1 MASWYTHAKSL
12 TQSEAPMAKKQSAF
26 IGLMQ
31 RARNVKRWPLMAQF
45 QEEMLSTHIY
55 EASMVAHMLG
65 AIAADVFGEQVNPDK
80 VASMAI
86 FHEGS
91 EIAGMSDIPSPVKYH
106 DPETTAAIKKLE
118 RRFEA
123 MLLQTLPEALQ
134 QRYQPLIEQN
144 KEDIHVKLAKAA
156 DVLCAYLKCDYE
168 LSKSN
173 SEFANAMQEMEVQ
186 LAQYRQRLKA
196 VDYFCKVFLEDAK
209 GTLDEQTKDLDW
221 VERANTL
228 HLDGNRGQ

>member
-1 MASWYTHAKSL
+1 MANSH
-12 TQSEAPMAKKQSAF
+12 SAF

-55 EASMVAHMLG
+55 EASVVAHMLG
-65 AIAADVFGEQVNPDK
+65 VIAAEVFHEDVNPDR

-106 DPETTAAIKKLE
+106 DPETTKAIKKLE

-123 MLLQTLPEALQ
+123 MLIQTLPEALQ
-134 QRYQPLIEQN
+134 GRYRGLIEQD

-173 SEFANAMQEMEVQ
+173 SEFANAMHEMELQ
-186 LAQYRQRLKA
+186 LERYRA
-196 VDYFCKVFLEDAK
+196 NFHSVDYFCRVFLEDAK

-221 VERANTL
+221 VNNANNV
-228 HLDGNRGQ
+228 HLSDAD

>member
-1 MASWYTHAKSL
+1 MANSH
-12 TQSEAPMAKKQSAF
+12 SAF

-45 QEEMLSTHIY
+45 QDEMLSTHVY
-55 EASMVAHMLG
+55 EASVVAHMLG
-65 AIAADVFGEQVNPDK
+65 AIAADVFNEEVDPDR
-80 VASMAI
+80 VAAMAI

-118 RRFEA
+118 KRFEA
-123 MLLQTLPEALQ
+123 MLIKTLPEPLQ
-134 QRYQPLIEQN
+134 ARYQPLIEQD
-144 KEDIHVKLAKAA
+144 KDDIHVRLAKAA

-173 SEFANAMQEMEVQ
+173 SEFANAMHEMEVQ
-186 LAQYRQRLKA
+186 LNRYRQNMKS
-196 VDYFCKVFLEDAK
+196 VDYFCRIFLEDAK
-209 GTLDEQTKDLDW
+209 ATLDEQTKDLEW
-221 VERANTL
+221 VERANNL
-228 HLDGNRGQ
+228 HLDTK

>member
-1 MASWYTHAKSL
+1 
-12 TQSEAPMAKKQSAF
+12 MAKTHSAF

-45 QEEMLSTHIY
+45 QEEMLSTHVY
-55 EASMVAHMLG
+55 EAAVVAHMLG
-65 AIAADVFGEQVNPDK
+65 TIAADVFNEDVQPDR
-80 VASMAI
+80 VASMAL

-118 RRFEA
+118 RRFES
-123 MLLQTLPEALQ
+123 MLIQTLPDALQ
-134 QRYQPLIEQN
+134 QRYKPLIEQD
-144 KEDIHVKLAKAA
+144 KEDIHVQLAKAA

-173 SEFANAMQEMEVQ
+173 SEFANAMHEMDIQ
-186 LAQYRQRLKA
+186 LVKYREMFSS
-196 VDYFCKVFLEDAK
+196 VDYFCQVFLEDAK
-209 GTLDEQTKDLDW
+209 GTLDEQTRDLDW
-221 VERANTL
+221 VEHANTM
-228 HLDGNRGQ
+228 HLKDAGAAKE

>member
-1 MASWYTHAKSL
+1 MTKNH
-12 TQSEAPMAKKQSAF
+12 SAF

-55 EASMVAHMLG
+55 EASVVAHMLG
-65 AIAADVFGEQVNPDK
+65 AIAKDVFGEAVEPDR
-80 VASMAI
+80 VATMAI

-123 MLLQTLPEALQ
+123 MLLQTLPEPLRA
-134 QRYQPLIEQN
+134 RYQPLIEQD
-144 KEDIHVKLAKAA
+144 KEDIHVGLAKAA

-173 SEFANAMQEMEVQ
+173 SEFSNAMHEMEIQ
-186 LAQYRQRLKA
+186 LRKYRETFKS
-196 VDYFCKVFLEDAK
+196 VDYFCQVFLEDAK
-209 GTLDEQTKDLDW
+209 GTLDEQTRDLDW
-221 VERANTL
+221 VERANTI
-228 HLDGNRGQ
+228 NIKE

>member
-1 MASWYTHAKSL
+1 MANSH
-12 TQSEAPMAKKQSAF
+12 SAF

-55 EASMVAHMLG
+55 EASVVAHMLG
-65 AIAADVFGEQVNPDK
+65 VIAAEVFHEDVNPDR

-86 FHEGS
+86 FNEGS

-106 DPETTAAIKKLE
+106 DPETTKAIKKLE

-123 MLLQTLPEALQ
+123 MLIQTLPEALQ
-134 QRYQPLIEQN
+134 GRYRGLIEQD

-173 SEFANAMQEMEVQ
+173 SEFANAMHEMELQ
-186 LAQYRQRLKA
+186 LERYRANFQS
-196 VDYFCKVFLEDAK
+196 VDYFCRVFLEDAK

-221 VERANTL
+221 VNNANNV
-228 HLDGNRGQ
+228 HLSDAD

>member
-1 MASWYTHAKSL
+1 MERAMANTH
-12 TQSEAPMAKKQSAF
+12 SAF

-45 QEEMLSTHIY
+45 QEETLSTHIY
-55 EASMVAHMLG
+55 ETSVVAHMLG
-65 AIAADVFGEQVNPDK
+65 AIACDVFGENINPDR
-80 VASMAI
+80 VAAMAI

-123 MLLQTLPEALQ
+123 MLIKTLPEALQ
-134 QRYQPLIEQN
+134 ARYTPLIEQD
-144 KEDIHVKLAKAA
+144 KEDEHVTLAKAA

-168 LSKSN
+168 LAKSN
-173 SEFANAMQEMEVQ
+173 CEFSNAMQEMEVQ
-186 LAQYRQRLKA
+186 LKGYRSRLKA
-196 VDYFCKVFLEDAK
+196 VDYFCQIFLEDAK
-209 GTLDEQTKDLDW
+209 GTLDEQTKDLEW
-221 VERANTL
+221 IERANTL
-228 HLDGNRGQ
+228 HLDNS

>member
-1 MASWYTHAKSL
+1 
-12 TQSEAPMAKKQSAF
+12 
-26 IGLMQ
+26 
-31 RARNVKRWPLMAQF
+31 MAQF

-55 EASMVAHMLG
+55 EAAVVAHMLG
-65 AIAADVFGEQVNPDK
+65 AIAKDVFIEDVEPDR

-106 DPETTAAIKKLE
+106 DPETTMAIKKLE

-123 MLLQTLPEALQ
+123 MLLQTLPEPLR
-134 QRYQPLIEQN
+134 QRYQPLIEQD
-144 KEDIHVKLAKAA
+144 KEDIHVALAKAA

-173 SEFANAMQEMEVQ
+173 SEFSNAMHEMDIQ
-186 LAQYRQRLKA
+186 LKKYRDTFRC
-196 VDYFCKVFLEDAK
+196 VDYFCQVFLEDAK
-209 GTLDEQTKDLDW
+209 GTLDEQTRDLDW

-228 HLDGNRGQ
+228 NIKE

>member
-1 MASWYTHAKSL
+1 MSNTH
-12 TQSEAPMAKKQSAF
+12 SAF

-65 AIAADVFGEQVNPDK
+65 AIAADVFGEEVNPDR
-80 VASMAI
+80 VAAMAV

-118 RRFEA
+118 RRFEG
-123 MLLQTLPEALQ
+123 MLIQTLPETLRK
-134 QRYQPLIEQN
+134 RYQPLIEQN
-144 KEDIHVKLAKAA
+144 KDDIHVRLAKAA

-186 LAQYRQRLKA
+186 LETYRGRFKA
-196 VDYFCKVFLEDAK
+196 VDYFCQVFLEDAK
-209 GTLDEQTKDLDW
+209 GTLDEQTRALDW
-221 VERANTL
+221 VEHANDI
-228 HLDGNRGQ
+228 HLKDG

>member
-1 MASWYTHAKSL
+1 MSKNH
-12 TQSEAPMAKKQSAF
+12 SAF

-55 EASMVAHMLG
+55 EAAVVAHMLG
-65 AIAADVFGEQVNPDK
+65 AIAKDVFNEEVEPDR

-106 DPETTAAIKKLE
+106 DPETTMAIKKLE

-123 MLLQTLPEALQ
+123 MLLQTLPEPLR
-134 QRYQPLIEQN
+134 QRYQPLIEQD
-144 KEDIHVKLAKAA
+144 KEDIHVALAKAA

-173 SEFANAMQEMEVQ
+173 SEFSNAMHEMDIQ
-186 LAQYRQRLKA
+186 LKKYRDTFKC
-196 VDYFCKVFLEDAK
+196 VDYFCQVFLEDAK
-209 GTLDEQTKDLDW
+209 GTLDEQTRDLDW

-228 HLDGNRGQ
+228 NIKE